1 MPVGINTPETGV
13 PMKATHLHTFPDAE
27 LAKERLDT
35 GMQGLTRQLACSMA
49 DFYQAGRKSA
59 RAG

>member
-13 PMKATHLHTFPDAE
+13 PMKATHLHAFPNAE
-27 LAKERLDT
+27 LTKERLDT